1 MADDTRRADD
11 PRPAGRG
18 ERRLAIAGALLFGLM
33 LLVSLGLWV
42 RHGEEIFFTRI
53 VTAIQSCL

>member
-1 MADDTRRADD
+1 MGDERSTKDGLSPRR
-11 PRPAGRG
+11 GG
-18 ERRLAIAGALLFGLM
+18 ERRLGLAGALFLGA
-33 LLVSLGLWV
+33 LLIAALGLWV